1 MNIILIGMPG
11 AGKST
16 VGVIL
21 SKIMN
26 LNFTDTDI
34 LIQQAFGMKLAE
46 LIESRG
52 VSGFLDAE
60 SQTILNVGF
69 RDTVVATGGSV
80 VYRKETMEHLK
91 ADGKVVYIDVSLSE
105 IKRRV
110 QNMTA
115 RGVAALNAETIEELY
130 YYFKDEPRVVK
141 LGDCGCE
148 ELKGY
153 IGRCRFFIGART
165 HATIAAYSSLVPTY
179 F

>member
-130 YYFKDEPRVVK
+130 TERKPLYARYADLTVCTDG
-141 LGDCGCE
+141 LTLE
-148 ELKGY
+148 ESASEIAKMLK
-153 IGRCRFFIGART
+153 I
-165 HATIAAYSSLVPTY
+165 
-179 F
+179 